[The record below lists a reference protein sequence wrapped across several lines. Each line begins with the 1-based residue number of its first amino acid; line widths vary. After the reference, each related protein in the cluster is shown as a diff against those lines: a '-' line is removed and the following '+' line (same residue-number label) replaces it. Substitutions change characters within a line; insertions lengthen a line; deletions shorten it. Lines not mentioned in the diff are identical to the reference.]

1 MAQIQGEDVVISLRE
16 SGTTG
21 SYLTLVCETN
31 NSMQGSANV
40 TTVVTKCST
49 IQSVANPAY
58 TFSFDALA
66 ESAPTGSQVSYEQM
80 LSWFNGN
87 TLLDIK
93 RENPAGGANFYFQS
107 TCYISEL
114 SDAAPAEG
122 AFSFSG
128 TLAVTGTVDII
139 P

>member
-1 MAQIQGEDVVISLRE
+1 MD
-16 SGTTG
+16 
-21 SYLTLVCETN
+21 
-31 NSMQGSANV
+31 GSANI
-40 TTVVTKCST
+40 TTTVTKCST
-49 IQSVANPAY
+49 LQSVSAPTYN
-58 TFSFDALA
+58 FSFDAVA
-66 ESAPTGSQVSYEQM
+66 ESAPSGSQVSYEQM

-93 RENPAGGANFYFQS
+93 RENPSGGANFYFQS
-107 TCYISEL
+107 TCYVSAL

-122 AFSFSG
+122 YFSFSG